1 MAGGGIPP
9 RRPGAAD
16 NDNSNGQKGVVIR
29 MTKSKPGSGPLSAIV
44 SGYRDKRLA
53 INHTAARVFTVI
65 LRTVFLV
72 GMCFVMLYPVLFMI
86 SSGFRNLQ
94 DVYDPTVVWLPKHWT
109 LDSLKLAATAMDY
122 GESIVMTLV
131 TVIPSVL
138 LQLITVLLAGYGF
151 ARFHFRG
158 RGLLF
163 GLLIFTII
171 VPVQSYIIPLFSTFT
186 NFDFFDIGS
195 LVGLFTGEKLTIS
208 LINKPVVFY
217 LQAFLGM
224 GIRSGLYIF
233 ILRQF
238 YRGFPMELEEAAMID
253 GCGPMRTFLKIM
265 LPNATSMIVTV
276 MLFSVVWY
284 WNDYYLSSMFYQTTF
299 PISVK
304 LTDLGTLLQWSDTIT
319 GYAAQELT
327 FMREAI
333 LACGCLI
340 TVLPLLVLYVF
351 AQRFFTEGI
360 ERSGIVG

>member
-1 MAGGGIPP
+1 M
-9 RRPGAAD
+9 
-16 NDNSNGQKGVVIR
+16 
-29 MTKSKPGSGPLSAIV
+29 SAIV

-171 VPVQSYIIPLFSTFT
+171 VPVQSYIIPLVQYIYKFRLFRYRVSCR
-186 NFDFFDIGS
+186 
-195 LVGLFTGEKLTIS
+195 LVHRRKADHQ
-208 LINKPVVFY
+208 PD
-217 LQAFLGM
+217 Q
-224 GIRSGLYIF
+224 
-233 ILRQF
+233 Q
-238 YRGFPMELEEAAMID
+238 
-253 GCGPMRTFLKIM
+253 
-265 LPNATSMIVTV
+265 
-276 MLFSVVWY
+276 
-284 WNDYYLSSMFYQTTF
+284 
-299 PISVK
+299 
-304 LTDLGTLLQWSDTIT
+304 
-319 GYAAQELT
+319 
-327 FMREAI
+327 
-333 LACGCLI
+333 ACGLLFAGI
-340 TVLPLLVLYVF
+340 FGYGDPVRALHIHSPTVLPRVPHGAGRGGDDRRMRPYAYLF
-351 AQRFFTEGI
+351 
-360 ERSGIVG
+360 

>member
-186 NFDFFDIGS
+186 NFDFFGIGS

-224 GIRSGLYIF
+224 GIRSGL
-233 ILRQF
+233 
-238 YRGFPMELEEAAMID
+238 
-253 GCGPMRTFLKIM
+253 
-265 LPNATSMIVTV
+265 
-276 MLFSVVWY
+276 
-284 WNDYYLSSMFYQTTF
+284 
-299 PISVK
+299 
-304 LTDLGTLLQWSDTIT
+304 
-319 GYAAQELT
+319 
-327 FMREAI
+327 
-333 LACGCLI
+333 
-340 TVLPLLVLYVF
+340 
-351 AQRFFTEGI
+351 
-360 ERSGIVG
+360 